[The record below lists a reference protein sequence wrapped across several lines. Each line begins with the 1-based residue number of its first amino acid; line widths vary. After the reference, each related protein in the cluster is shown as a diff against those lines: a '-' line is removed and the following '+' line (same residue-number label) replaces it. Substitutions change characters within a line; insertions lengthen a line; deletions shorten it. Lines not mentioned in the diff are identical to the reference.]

1 MTMTMKTLP
10 IRAALAPL
18 LAAAALAAAPLPAQ
32 AAERVA
38 LPGGAALLLAKRE
51 LQLVDAAGAVR
62 ARWAVRGQ
70 SLDARALQGAQGIAL
85 LIDSNAE
92 RAVPLRFDAARGTLD
107 ALPPLP
113 DSGRGIA
120 TTCLYRDAQG
130 LLHAFVVAENGLT
143 QQWLLRD
150 GAAPQ
155 RAREFTVGPQA
166 EHCRG
171 DDGRDRL
178 FVSGPDGLWQH
189 HAEAEGSDERS
200 VVALRRPHGPLQE
213 GGGEIVVRR
222 DKVAVRDGRQLRSF
236 PLRTPPP
243 AVLPIVT
250 ARVQTVPVAQTGDA
264 ADDPAIWVHPGDP
277 GASLVLATDK
287 KRGLA
292 VYDLQGRELQFLP
305 VGRINNV
312 DLRQDVRLGDERLDI
327 AAATQRDEH
336 GIVLFAIGAD
346 RRVSELA
353 RLPLGY
359 EDIYGLCMR
368 RTARGEA
375 EVIVNDKDGRFL
387 QLRIERDAAGAVAA
401 RRLREFRL
409 GSQPEGCVVDEV
421 QDILFAGEEKRG
433 LWAMAADPRDAQAA
447 DRRLVLP
454 VGPVLHADVEGMA
467 IHRRGPQAYLV
478 VSSQGN
484 DSYVVLDAAPPHR
497 VRGAFRIGINVE
509 AGIDG
514 VAETDGLDVT
524 AVPLGPGFAGGML
537 VVQDGR
543 KRLPDGPQ
551 NFKYVAWD
559 DVARALALP

>member
-1 MTMTMKTLP
+1 MKLQ
-10 IRAALAPL
+10 ILRSALAPL
-18 LAAAALAAAPLPAQ
+18 LAAATVAAAPVPAR
-32 AAERVA
+32 AAEQVA
-38 LPGGAALLLAKRE
+38 LPGGGALRLAKRE
-51 LQLVDAAGAVR
+51 LQLVDAGGGVR

-70 SLDARALQGAQGIAL
+70 SLDARTVQGAQGIAL
-85 LIDSNAE
+85 LVDSNSE
-92 RAVPLRFDAARGTLD
+92 RAVPLRFDAERGTIE

-113 DSGRGIA
+113 DSGRGIGA
-120 TTCLYRDAQG
+120 TCLYRDAQG
-130 LLHAFVVAENGLT
+130 LLHAFVVAENGFA

-155 RAREFTVGPQA
+155 RAREFAVGPQA
-166 EHCRG
+166 EHCRS

-178 FVSGPDGLWQH
+178 FVSGPDGLWLH
-189 HAEAEGSDERS
+189 HAEAEGSDAREA
-200 VVALRRPHGPLQE
+200 VALRRPHGPLRE

-222 DKVAVRDGRQLRSF
+222 DAVAVRDGPQLRSF
-236 PLRTPPP
+236 PLRTPPA
-243 AVLPIVT
+243 AVLPVVT
-250 ARVQTVPVAQTGDA
+250 ARVQTVPVAQSGDA
-264 ADDPAIWVHPGDP
+264 ADDPAIWVHPGDS

-312 DLRQDVRLGDERLDI
+312 DLRQDVRLGNERVDL

-336 GIVLFAIGAD
+336 GIVLFTIGAD

-353 RLPLGY
+353 RLPVGY

-368 RTARGEA
+368 RTAGGEA
-375 EVIVNDKDGRFL
+375 EVLVNDKDGRFL
-387 QLRIERDAAGAVAA
+387 QLRVERDAAGAVVA

-409 GSQPEGCVVDEV
+409 GSQPEGCVVDDA
-421 QDILFAGEEKRG
+421 QGILFAGEEKRG

-467 IHRRGPQAYLV
+467 IHRRGSQAYLV

-497 VRGAFRIGINVE
+497 VRGAFRIGINAE

-514 VAETDGLDVT
+514 VSETDGLDVT

-543 KRLPDGPQ
+543 KRLPEGPQ
-551 NFKYVAWD
+551 NFKYVAWE
-559 DVARALALP
+559 DVARVLALN